1 MGLDND
7 IDKVKQNIEDAFDR
21 KVAAGFALFE
31 DEAIR
36 TIREFNDL
44 QAGEEFWKNSTFQAK
59 DRMFTEAFKR
69 EDAIGFFMA
78 HGVQYGVYLELANNR
93 KHQAIRPMIESR
105 LSAFRG
111 EEGLR
116 AGLEKI
122 FGADK

>member
-7 IDKVKQNIEDAFDR
+7 IDKVNRNIADAFDR
-21 KVAAGFALFE
+21 KIAAGFALLE

-44 QAGEEFWKNSTFQAK
+44 QAGEEFWQNKSFQAK
-59 DRMFTEAFKR
+59 DRMFTEAFKQ

-116 AGLEKI
+116 AGLDKI

>member
-7 IDKVKQNIEDAFDR
+7 IEKVNQNIADAFER
-21 KVAAGFALFE
+21 KIAAGFALFE

-36 TIREFNDL
+36 TIQEFNDL
-44 QAGEEFWKNSTFQAK
+44 QAGGEFWENRTFQAK
-59 DRMFTEAFKR
+59 DRMFTEAFKSD
-69 EDAIGFFMA
+69 EAIGFIMA

-111 EEGLR
+111 PEGLR
-116 AGLEKI
+116 AGLERI